1 MNESI
6 KNNLQIIID
15 IIDEVKFILTNVKY
29 DYFLKKPVIK
39 RALEREVEIID
50 DAIQAIQK
58 EDNTIQILYPQKS
71 AEVREFIN
79 EDNGSLS
86 ADVLWIYAQKYL
98 PSLRETITR
107 ILNKE

>member
-86 ADVLWIYAQKYL
+86 ADVLWIYTQKYL
-98 PSLRETITR
+98 PSLRENITR